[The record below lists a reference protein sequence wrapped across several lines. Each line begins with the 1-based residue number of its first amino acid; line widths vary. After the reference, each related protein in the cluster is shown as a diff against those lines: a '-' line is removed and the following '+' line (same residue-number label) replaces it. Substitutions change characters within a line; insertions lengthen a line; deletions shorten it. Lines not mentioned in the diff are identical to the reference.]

1 MPPSPS
7 LRRIVLVR
15 HGETEGESSVRFHG
29 SRDVELAAEGR
40 THMQAVAHE
49 LGGETFDL
57 VAASP
62 LRRSWRSAWIAS
74 RGAAVSLLPEFREV
88 DFGRWE
94 GMTREEIQA
103 SDPILYEDWQKADE
117 GFEYPGGEARA
128 DFRARVLAGLEKLQ
142 NGGGRSALV
151 VVHKGV
157 IRVIAE
163 SLTGET
169 LDRDTPALGGIV
181 QLTRGVDGSWFVGRR
196 SSNPPALAEQA

>member
-1 MPPSPS
+1 MSQ

-15 HGETEGESSVRFHG
+15 HGETEGESSIRFHG
-29 SRDVELAAEGR
+29 SRDVALADAGR
-40 THMQAVAHE
+40 VQMRAVAGA
-49 LGGETFDL
+49 LGREVFGT

-62 LRRSWRSAWIAS
+62 LRRSWQSAWIAS
-74 RGAAVSLLPEFREV
+74 RGTSVSLVPEFREV

-103 SDPILYEDWQKADE
+103 SDPILYEDWQKGGE

-128 DFRARVLAGLEKLQ
+128 DFRARVLVGLDKLQ
-142 NGGGRSALV
+142 AGDARSALLV
-151 VVHKGV
+151 LHKGV

-163 SLTGET
+163 SLSGET
-169 LDRDTPALGGIV
+169 LDRETPALGGIV
-181 QLTRGVDGSWFVGRR
+181 HLTRDVDGSWFVGRH